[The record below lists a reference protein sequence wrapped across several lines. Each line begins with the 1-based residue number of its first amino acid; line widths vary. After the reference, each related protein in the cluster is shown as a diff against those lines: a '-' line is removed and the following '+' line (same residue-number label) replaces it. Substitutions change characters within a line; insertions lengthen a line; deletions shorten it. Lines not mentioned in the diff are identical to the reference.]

1 MYKKKNK
8 EKESVRQCVGRHHC
22 WTTGPL
28 GLELSI
34 YMCNLLLC
42 NTSRVLPAWYQ
53 TRLRLGFSCPNPT
66 TTTFAN
72 SQSPAYLLPLRRP
85 REVRLPSQGGSPS
98 HPPAG
103 PLFGWPRPLL
113 ASLHSHPD
121 CHIRVHCRRPPWRG
135 SSTTERWRKQE
146 GPSFTASLLFYRPVD
161 R

>member
-1 MYKKKNK
+1 
-8 EKESVRQCVGRHHC
+8 
-22 WTTGPL
+22 
-28 GLELSI
+28 
-34 YMCNLLLC
+34 MCNLLLC

-103 PLFGWPRPLL
+103 LSLVGPVPCSPPSTATLTVTYACTAAGLL
-113 ASLHSHPD
+113 GGAP
-121 CHIRVHCRRPPWRG
+121 RRPNDGG
-135 SSTTERWRKQE
+135 SKKVPRLL
-146 GPSFTASLLFYRPVD
+146 LLFCSIVPSTVDARTLTPPEEQTTVMCLLTTHHLDFGYLGIYRL
-161 R
+161 